1 MKYEAGFYKNKNTV
15 DGSDN
20 YSKKEVNGLYVRHNK
35 IYLFEKSLETSYTQ
49 HNAGSSART
58 RGDFIALD
66 FGDGI
71 EEVQP
76 GAGMMVSPEGV
87 YDLQGRRIASG
98 QAAEDGTWRKDV
110 RPGVYIV
117 NGRKIVIR

>member
-1 MKYEAGFYKNKNTV
+1 MKYEAGFYVNKNTV
-15 DGSDN
+15 DGSTDYDN
-20 YSKKEVNGLYVRHNK
+20 KHNNLYVRHNK
-35 IYLFEKSLETSYTQ
+35 IYLFEKSVETNYEA
-49 HNAGSSART
+49 HNATSSART

-71 EEVQP
+71 EEVNG
-76 GAGMMVSPEGV
+76 GAGMMMSPEGV
-87 YDLQGRRIASG
+87 YDMQGRRIASG